1 VRRDVVIGVKLVT
14 TLEVGPVMVTVA
26 DAGLADRHRT
36 RAGHDLALWQMHVAH
51 EAPVT
56 GLGLKIDMPA

>member
-36 RAGHDLALWQMHVAH
+36 RAGHDLALWQMPVAH
-51 EAPVT
+51 
-56 GLGLKIDMPA
+56 